1 MFILY
6 IDFYI
11 SSRYNKH
18 EIDNK
23 ELKERMKDQ

>member
-11 SSRYNKH
+11 SGRYNER